1 MWQVLMCGRN
11 GFGISRVSPPGPV
24 QHGGGCDC
32 GFRVSKG
39 SGRASGLQLQ
49 KQVPV
54 VLCTT
59 GLSSEQLSAV
69 EKASQVTA
77 ILRSAN
83 MSLGVNLLLKLV
95 SDAARVLAGSGFDM
109 EIVEKHHNQ
118 KVDAPSG
125 TALAL
130 ADSMNQAMDGQYA
143 YTCDRSTRRERKKSQ
158 RNRNLVC
165 QRRFHC
171 GRARRNI
178 CGQGRGAYL
187 KPHRIFQAIFAK
199 GAWRQPSSWPVSRA
213 CTPMTDVVD
222 L

>member
-1 MWQVLMCGRN
+1 MVKMIMHGCCGAMGHVITGLAAEDGEIRIVA
-11 GFGISRVSPPGPV
+11 GIDVREGTDLGYPVFTVPGPV
-24 QHGGGCDC
+24 QRGGGRDC
-32 GFRVSKG
+32 GFCVSKG

-59 GLSSEQLSAV
+59 GLSEEQLAAV

-125 TALAL
+125 TALAP
-130 ADSMNQAMDGQYA
+130 G
-143 YTCDRSTRRERKKSQ
+143 
-158 RNRNLVC
+158 
-165 QRRFHC
+165 RFHEPGH
-171 GRARRNI
+171 GRAV
-178 CGQGRGAYL
+178 CLYL
-187 KPHRIFQAIFAK
+187 
-199 GAWRQPSSWPVSRA
+199 
-213 CTPMTDVVD
+213 
-222 L
+222 